1 MNLKTLNILPAD
13 VDNKLNVGH
22 KIFSRRK
29 VGDCFNNS
37 VVNVKCILYNI
48 LAVACNGRRGNIDFG
63 VDCIDFFKKFLD
75 NLNGISL

>member
-1 MNLKTLNILPAD
+1 MNFETLNILPAY

-22 KIFSRRK
+22 KIFRRRK

-37 VVNVKCILYNI
+37 VVYVKSILNYI
-48 LAVACNGRRGNIDFG
+48 LAIACNGRRGNIDFG
-63 VDCIDFFKKFLD
+63 VDCVDFLKKFLD